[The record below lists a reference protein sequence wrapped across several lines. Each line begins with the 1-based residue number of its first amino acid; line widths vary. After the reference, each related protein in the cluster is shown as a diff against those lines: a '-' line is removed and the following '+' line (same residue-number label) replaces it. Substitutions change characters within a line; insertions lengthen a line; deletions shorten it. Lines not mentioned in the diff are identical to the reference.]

1 VEDRNGL
8 IELVGEE
15 KAKEIG
21 EALTP
26 IFEKYLP
33 IFKKL
38 IEDFDE
44 YKGGIIN
51 EPSNF
56 DRKFST
62 RSGNE
67 IHTIRA
73 SNHKIYPCT
82 QQTKKGRTRPGGRF
96 HQHSHVW
103 EIGREL
109 R

>member
-1 VEDRNGL
+1 MEDRNGL

-21 EALTP
+21 EVLTP

-51 EPSNF
+51 E
-56 DRKFST
+56 
-62 RSGNE
+62 
-67 IHTIRA
+67 
-73 SNHKIYPCT
+73 
-82 QQTKKGRTRPGGRF
+82 
-96 HQHSHVW
+96 
-103 EIGREL
+103 
-109 R
+109 